1 MSKNSPI
8 ENSEALQRF
17 SIFLLQ
23 AVYFSAY
30 LSIERM
36 ILKGFTPGGSRSMV
50 GDILRHEYCIQH
62 SLTVT
67 QRCLVKVFVCNAA
80 ELIQSLARITNG

>member
-1 MSKNSPI
+1 M
-8 ENSEALQRF
+8 F
-17 SIFLLQ
+17 SDCFLLQ

-36 ILKGFTPGGSRSMV
+36 ILKGFTPRGSRSMV

-67 QRCLVKVFVCNAA
+67 KRCLVKVFVCNAA
-80 ELIQSLARITNG
+80 ELIQSMARITNA